1 MAINRRRIIVGISGA
16 TGFQY
21 GLKALELLSE
31 LQVETHLVV
40 SKAAELTR
48 NYETDVTAERLSDL
62 ADVTYP
68 IADVGAA
75 IASGSFQTLGMLIAP
90 CSMRTLAVIASGAS
104 DNLLTRAADVILKE
118 RRRLVLMARETPLHL
133 GHLRNMVTVTEIG
146 GVIFPPVPAFYQKPA
161 TLDDLVTHSVARALD
176 LFGLD
181 VKTLPR
187 WGAAHSVRDIDAMTT
202 SNGLLTEGMK

>member
-1 MAINRRRIIVGISGA
+1 MAKNRRRIIVGISGA

-48 NYETDVTAERLSDL
+48 SYETDVTAERLSGL

-75 IASGSFQTLGMLIAP
+75 IASGSFQTLGMLVAP

-187 WGAAHSVRDIDAMTT
+187 WGAAHSVRDIDAMTIH
-202 SNGLLTEGMK
+202 NGSLTEGMK

>member
-1 MAINRRRIIVGISGA
+1 MAMNRRRIIVGISGA

-48 NYETDVTAERLSDL
+48 NYETDVTAERLSEL

-75 IASGSFQTLGMLIAP
+75 IASGSFQTLGMLVAP

-187 WGAAHSVRDIDAMTT
+187 WGAAHTVRDTDAMNT
-202 SNGLLTEGMK
+202 SNGSLTEGMK

>member
-202 SNGLLTEGMK
+202 SNGLLKRE

>member
-1 MAINRRRIIVGISGA
+1 MAKNRRRIIVGISGA

-48 NYETDVTAERLSDL
+48 SYETDVTAERLSGL

-75 IASGSFQTLGMLIAP
+75 IASGSFQTLGMLVAP

-187 WGAAHSVRDIDAMTT
+187 WGAAHSVRDIDAMNLH
-202 SNGLLTEGMK
+202 NGSLTEGMK